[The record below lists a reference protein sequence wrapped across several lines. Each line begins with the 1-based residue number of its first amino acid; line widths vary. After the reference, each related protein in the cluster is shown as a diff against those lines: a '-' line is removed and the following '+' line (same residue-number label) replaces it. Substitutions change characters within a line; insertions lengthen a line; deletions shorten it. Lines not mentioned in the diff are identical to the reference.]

1 MHSLA
6 VLETRI
12 LSHVPADSSRAA
24 VPNFLAPG
32 TSFMEDSVS
41 IDRPVVAGAGEW
53 FLDDSSILHL
63 LCT

>member
-12 LSHVPADSSRAA
+12 LSHVPTDSSRAA
-24 VPNFLAPG
+24 VPNLLAPG
-32 TSFMEDSVS
+32 TSFVEDSVS
-41 IDRPVVAGAGEW
+41 IDWSVMAGAGEW
-53 FLDDSSILHL
+53 FLADSSILYL